1 VEIFLQRAV
10 KMTEQ
15 CFGRITRDGESHRGR
30 FPDNHRFSLEYR
42 CPNQIKDDQLCSRC
56 LEWKARGVNK
66 KDPYRCH
73 HGFIFE
79 TIPEW
84 SHIYEG
90 PWYLSKVTTYGE
102 PSESEMARA
111 KKAQVEARKEVEMN
125 EEVKEVKEEP
135 KKKRAY
141 KRKEKPAPA
150 PVVKAEPAP
159 VVEAAPEPAPV
170 VELAPVPKPVA
181 KPTTIK
187 KRRAKKEVTKV
198 PEQPNVQ
205 IQAVEA
211 ATPALTD
218 IEVVKIIVRPFSVN
232 NTSYFLD
239 GKKNKLYS
247 VGKDKRPSS
256 YVGRW
261 NPESQTIDTDFPD
274 SDAE

>member
-1 VEIFLQRAV
+1 
-10 KMTEQ
+10 MTEQ
-15 CFGRITRDGESHRGR
+15 CFGRIIRDGESHRGR
-30 FPDNHRFSLEYR
+30 FLDNHRYFLEYR
-42 CPNQIKDDQLCSRC
+42 CSNQVKEDQLCSRC
-56 LEWKARGVNK
+56 LEWRTRGVNK

-73 HGFIFE
+73 HGFVFE

-90 PWYLSKVTTYGE
+90 PWYQSKVASYGQ

-111 KKAQVEARKEVEMN
+111 KKAQVEARKDVEIK
-125 EEVKEVKEEP
+125 EEVKEEMKEEP

-141 KRKEKPAPA
+141 KKKEKPTAPA
-150 PVVKAEPAP
+150 TEPASATEP
-159 VVEAAPEPAPV
+159 LLEAV
-170 VELAPVPKPVA
+170 PVPKPVA

-187 KRRAKKEVTKV
+187 KRRTKKEITKV

-211 ATPALTD
+211 ITPALTD
-218 IEVVKIIVRPFSVN
+218 IEIVKIIVRPFRVN
-232 NTSYFLD
+232 DTAYFLD

-247 VGKDKRPSS
+247 VGKDKRPST

-261 NPESQTIDTDFPD
+261 NPELQSIDTDFPD
-274 SDAE
+274 SDTE

>member
-1 VEIFLQRAV
+1 
-10 KMTEQ
+10 MTEQ
-15 CFGRITRDGESHRGR
+15 CFGRIIRDGESHRGR
-30 FPDNHRFSLEYR
+30 FLDNHRYFLEYR
-42 CPNQIKDDQLCSRC
+42 CSNQVKEDQLCSRC
-56 LEWKARGVNK
+56 LEWRTRGVNK

-90 PWYLSKVTTYGE
+90 PWYLSKVASYGQ

-125 EEVKEVKEEP
+125 EEVKQEVKEEP

-141 KRKEKPAPA
+141 KKKEKPVPAVTGLTHPVNPAPA
-150 PVVKAEPAP
+150 VTGPTHPVNP
-159 VVEAAPEPAPV
+159 APEPVAEAVP
-170 VELAPVPKPVA
+170 APKPVA

-187 KRRAKKEVTKV
+187 KRRTKKEVTKV

-211 ATPALTD
+211 ITPALTD
-218 IEVVKIIVRPFSVN
+218 IEIVKIIVRPFTFN
-232 NTSYFLD
+232 DTAYFLD

-261 NPESQTIDTDFPD
+261 NPDLQLIDTDFPD